1 MGNRGGKDRPPH
13 PGRVIRMSIPWQV
26 AAAIRGVLD
35 FPGRMRLR
43 KERSGI
49 SRSSSHAPVLSFGG
63 VLERREFLHGGAIKL
78 LHLRDAFP
86 ASAEAFNILYLVSS
100 APPPFARDL
109 WETCR
114 RRGIKFVWNQNGV
127 AFRGWAGAEAER
139 FNGPMR
145 WLRDRADYVVYQ
157 SGFCRMASD
166 EFLGP
171 ADRPASILFNPVD
184 LEKFSPAP
192 DPLPVAP
199 LRLLSLGTHSYPDR
213 VLSAVQC
220 LSVLRKDGVE
230 AMLTIAG
237 KMEWPGA
244 ADQVRAEI
252 RKLGLENAIRLL
264 PAFTQD
270 EAVALYRSH
279 HIVLHPKYLD
289 PCPTVVIEALACG
302 LPVVGSAS
310 GGLPEMVPADCGS
323 LIPVPLVWDRM
334 ITPPAA
340 DWAAS
345 IKTVIPQ
352 LSEFSKAARQ
362 HAVQHFKAE
371 TWVAEHRRIF
381 ESLIA

>member
-1 MGNRGGKDRPPH
+1 
-13 PGRVIRMSIPWQV
+13 MSIPWQI

-35 FPGRMRLR
+35 FPKRSRLR
-43 KERSGI
+43 TKRGSI
-49 SRSSSHAPVLSFGG
+49 ALASSAEPVLSFGG
-63 VLERREFLHGGAIKL
+63 VLERREFIHGGAVKL

-86 ASAEAFNILYLVSS
+86 SSPEAFNILYLVSS
-100 APPPFARDL
+100 AQPPFARDL
-109 WETCR
+109 WEICR

-127 AFRGWAGAEAER
+127 AYQGWAGAEAER

-145 WLRDRADYVVYQ
+145 WLRDRADHVVYQ
-157 SGFCRMASD
+157 SDFCRTASD

-184 LEKFSPAP
+184 LEKFSPPPEPIPAT
-192 DPLPVAP
+192 P

-220 LSVLRKDGVE
+220 LSVLRKDGIE
-230 AMLTIAG
+230 ATLTIAG

-244 ADQVRAEI
+244 VDQVRSEI
-252 RKLGLENAIRLL
+252 QTLGLENEIHLL

-289 PCPTVVIEALACG
+289 PCPTVVIESLACG

-310 GGLPEMVPADCGS
+310 GGLPEMVPANCGA

-334 ITPPAA
+334 ITPPAV
-340 DWAAS
+340 DWAVAV
-345 IKTVIPQ
+345 KKVIPH
-352 LSEFSKAARQ
+352 LAEFSRSARQ
-362 HAVQHFKAE
+362 HAVQHFRAE
-371 TWVAEHRRIF
+371 TWIAEHRRIF
-381 ESLIA
+381 ENLLA

>member
-1 MGNRGGKDRPPH
+1 
-13 PGRVIRMSIPWQV
+13 MSLPWQI
-26 AAAIRGVLD
+26 AAAVRSVLD
-35 FPGRMRLR
+35 FPERARVR
-43 KERSGI
+43 QSRSGI
-49 SRSSSHAPVLSFGG
+49 SRASSDAPILSFGG

-78 LHLRDAFP
+78 LHLREAFP
-86 ASAEAFNILYLVSS
+86 SSAEEFNILYLVSS
-100 APPPFARDL
+100 AQPPFARDL
-109 WETCR
+109 WEICR

-127 AFRGWAGAEAER
+127 AYRGWAGAEAER

-145 WLRDRADYVVYQ
+145 WLRDRADHVVYQ
-157 SGFCRMASD
+157 SGFCRTASE

-171 ADRPASILFNPVD
+171 ADRPASVLFNPVD

-192 DPLPVAP
+192 EPFPVAP

-220 LSVLRKDGVE
+220 LSVLRKDGID
-230 AMLTIAG
+230 ATLTVAG

-244 ADQVRAEI
+244 VDRVRAEI
-252 RKLGLENAIRLL
+252 QRLGLENEIRLL

-289 PCPTVVIEALACG
+289 PCPTVVIESLACG

-310 GGLPEMVPADCGS
+310 GGLPEMVPADCGA

-340 DWAAS
+340 DWAAAV
-345 IKTVIPQ
+345 KKVIPH
-352 LSEFSKAARQ
+352 LSEFSRAARL
-362 HAVQHFKAE
+362 HAVQHFRADS
-371 TWVAEHRRIF
+371 WIAEHRRIF
-381 ESLIA
+381 ENLLA

>member
-1 MGNRGGKDRPPH
+1 
-13 PGRVIRMSIPWQV
+13 MSIPWQI
-26 AAAIRGVLD
+26 AAAVRGMLD
-35 FPGRMRLR
+35 LP
-43 KERSGI
+43 ERSRFRKKRSDI
-49 SRSSSHAPVLSFGG
+49 SLASSGQPILSFGG

-86 ASAEAFNILYLVSS
+86 SSAKAFNILYLVSS
-100 APPPFARDL
+100 AQPPFARDL
-109 WETCR
+109 WEICHR
-114 RRGIKFVWNQNGV
+114 KGIKLVWNQNGV
-127 AFRGWAGAEAER
+127 AYRGWAGAEAER

-157 SGFCRMASD
+157 SGFCRTASD

-184 LEKFSPAP
+184 LEKFSPGPEPIPAT
-192 DPLPVAP
+192 P

-220 LSVLRKDGVE
+220 LSVLRKDGIE
-230 AMLTIAG
+230 ATLTVAG

-252 RKLGLENAIRLL
+252 QKLGLGNEIRLL

-270 EAVALYRSH
+270 EAVALYRGH

-289 PCPTVVIEALACG
+289 PCPTVVIESLACG

-310 GGLPEMVPADCGS
+310 GGLPEMVPANCGA

-334 ITPPAA
+334 ITPSAA
-340 DWAAS
+340 EWAAAV
-345 IKTVIPQ
+345 KKVIPH
-352 LSEFSKAARQ
+352 LSDFSQAARQ
-362 HAVQHFKAE
+362 HAVQQFHADS
-371 TWVAEHRRIF
+371 WIIEHRRIF
-381 ESLIA
+381 EKLLP

>member
-1 MGNRGGKDRPPH
+1 
-13 PGRVIRMSIPWQV
+13 MSIPWQI
-26 AAAIRGVLD
+26 AAALRGVLD
-35 FPGRMRLR
+35 LPERARFR
-43 KERSGI
+43 KSRAGI
-49 SRSSSHAPVLSFGG
+49 SRATSCDPVLSFGG

-86 ASAEAFNILYLVSS
+86 TSAESFNILYLVSS
-100 APPPFARDL
+100 AQPPFARDL
-109 WETCR
+109 WELCQR
-114 RRGIKFVWNQNGV
+114 NGIKLVWNQNGV
-127 AFRGWAGAEAER
+127 AYRGWAGAEAER

-157 SGFCRMASD
+157 SGFCRTASD

-171 ADRPASILFNPVD
+171 ADRPSSILFNPVD

-192 DPLPVAP
+192 EPLPAEP

-220 LSVLRKDGVE
+220 LSVLRKDGVD
-230 AMLTIAG
+230 ATLTVAG

-252 RKLGLENAIRLL
+252 QKLGLEDVVRLL

-270 EAVALYRSH
+270 EAVALYRGH

-289 PCPTVVIEALACG
+289 PCPTVVIESLACG

-310 GGLPEMVPADCGS
+310 GGLPEMIPSNCGA

-334 ITPPAA
+334 ITPPAEEWVVA
-340 DWAAS
+340 V
-345 IKTVIPQ
+345 KKVIPH
-352 LSEFSKAARQ
+352 LAEFSKAARQ
-362 HAVQHFKAE
+362 HAVQNFRAE
-371 TWVAEHRRIF
+371 TWIADHRRIF
-381 ESLIA
+381 ENLLA